1 MSPGKRRDLGKQFGG
16 NIDALGADIFD
27 NAAEIDSVPQ
37 DNSVDDEVKTS
48 GPIGHGFRHA
58 VAQLAELV
66 KEDCPGKGVTAFIL
80 VEDGMR
86 SAPELGV
93 EQPVADE
100 DRAFNP
106 AHFA

>member
-1 MSPGKRRDLGKQFGG
+1 VEEDRTGK
-16 NIDALGADIFD
+16 
-27 NAAEIDSVPQ
+27 S
-37 DNSVDDEVKTS
+37 
-48 GPIGHGFRHA
+48 
-58 VAQLAELV
+58 
-66 KEDCPGKGVTAFIL
+66 VTAFTL

-106 AHFA
+106 AHFAQRLIEPVLPDDAASFLRITEGGTRPAPIEAFSRKISSQCCSMTSMLTVPPISASSGS